1 MLLFPV
7 KYHKCLP
14 FESSEQA
21 EQLRQKNQETAEV
34 QSAIGLILAKLSEIF
49 KNLSNLKLFYTITHL
64 LGES

>member
-14 FESSEQA
+14 FESSEQV

-34 QSAIGLILAKLSEIF
+34 QSAIGLILAKLT
-49 KNLSNLKLFYTITHL
+49 L
-64 LGES
+64 